1 MKRILASLIVL
12 FALFSTSCAQS
23 KKEEKKADAS
33 VVVEMNKQM
42 FLDKVFDYTTGAT
55 EWKYLGDKPAVIDF
69 YATWCGPCR
78 MVAPILKDLAKEYGD
93 SIVVYKVDT
102 DKEKELSMAMGI
114 QSLPTIVFIPTSN
127 SASNALSLQT
137 TRSPTGPAAGVN
149 ARLHIRSRRAHSSL
163 AIPSVRHASTPSSA
177 RRRP

>member
-23 KKEEKKADAS
+23 KKEEKKEETS
-33 VVVEMNKQM
+33 VIQMDKQM

-55 EWKYLGDKPAVIDF
+55 DWKYQGDKPCVIDL

-78 MVAPILKDLAKEYGD
+78 MVAPILKDLAQEYGD

-114 QSLPTIVFIPTSN
+114 QSLPTIVFIPK
-127 SASNALSLQT
+127 
-137 TRSPTGPAAGVN
+137 TGQPQIIVGAADK
-149 ARLHIRSRRAHSSL
+149 ATFRRAIDEVL
-163 AIPSVRHASTPSSA
+163 LGKK
-177 RRRP
+177 

>member
-12 FALFSTSCAQS
+12 FALFTISCAQNQ
-23 KKEEKKADAS
+23 KEEKKEKAS
-33 VVVEMNKQM
+33 VVQMDKQM

-55 EWKYLGDKPAVIDF
+55 EWKYQGDKPAVIDF

-102 DKEKELSMAMGI
+102 DKEKELSQAMGI
-114 QSLPTIVFIPTSN
+114 RSLPTIVFIP
-127 SASNALSLQT
+127 QT
-137 TRSPTGPAAGVN
+137 GQPQIIIGAADK
-149 ARLHIRSRRAHSSL
+149 ATFKRAINEVL
-163 AIPSVRHASTPSSA
+163 LNKK
-177 RRRP
+177 

>member
-23 KKEEKKADAS
+23 KKEVKKEDTS
-33 VVVEMNKQM
+33 VIQMDKQM

-55 EWKYLGDKPAVIDF
+55 EWKYQSSKPAVIDF

-114 QSLPTIVFIPTSN
+114 QSLPTIVFIP
-127 SASNALSLQT
+127 QT
-137 TRSPTGPAAGVN
+137 GQPQIIVGAADK
-149 ARLHIRSRRAHSSL
+149 ATFKRAINEVL
-163 AIPSVRHASTPSSA
+163 LNKK
-177 RRRP
+177 

>member
-12 FALFSTSCAQS
+12 FALFTTSCAQT
-23 KKEEKKADAS
+23 KKEEKKEES
-33 VVVEMNKQM
+33 TVIQMNKQM

-55 EWKYLGDKPAVIDF
+55 EWKYKGDKPAVIDF

-93 SIVVYKVDT
+93 SIVIYKVDT

-114 QSLPTIVFIPTSN
+114 QSLPTIVFIPQN
-127 SASNALSLQT
+127 GQ
-137 TRSPTGPAAGVN
+137 PQVIVGAADK
-149 ARLHIRSRRAHSSL
+149 STFQRAINEVL
-163 AIPSVRHASTPSSA
+163 LNKK
-177 RRRP
+177 

>member
-23 KKEEKKADAS
+23 KKEEKKEDTS
-33 VVVEMNKQM
+33 VIQMDKQM

-55 EWKYLGDKPAVIDF
+55 EWKYQGSKPAVIDF

-114 QSLPTIVFIPTSN
+114 QSLPTILFIP
-127 SASNALSLQT
+127 QT
-137 TRSPTGPAAGVN
+137 GQPQIIVGAADK
-149 ARLHIRSRRAHSSL
+149 ATFKRAINEVL
-163 AIPSVRHASTPSSA
+163 LNKK
-177 RRRP
+177 

>member
-12 FALFSTSCAQS
+12 FALFTISCAQNQ
-23 KKEEKKADAS
+23 KEEKKEKAS
-33 VVVEMNKQM
+33 VVQMDKQM

-55 EWKYLGDKPAVIDF
+55 EWKYQGDKPAVIDF

-102 DKEKELSMAMGI
+102 DKEKELSQAMGI
-114 QSLPTIVFIPTSN
+114 RSLPTIVFIP
-127 SASNALSLQT
+127 QT
-137 TRSPTGPAAGVN
+137 GQPQIIVGAADK
-149 ARLHIRSRRAHSSL
+149 ATFKRAINEVL
-163 AIPSVRHASTPSSA
+163 LNKK
-177 RRRP
+177 